1 LTKGISVSG
10 FMLGNFLSEIDQ
22 AQYQKIRNE
31 LSGLLK
37 NELSTT
43 VVKQIK
49 LEQVPS
55 EWEES

>member
-1 LTKGISVSG
+1 
-10 FMLGNFLSEIDQ
+10 MLGNFLSEIDQ
-22 AQYQKIRNE
+22 AQYQKIRDE

>member
-22 AQYQKIRNE
+22 AQYQKIRDE